1 MNNSHLA
8 AAAIAT
14 NDDGEILMVQEGKS
28 HIEGTWNFPGGSF
41 EEEEGLK
48 ETASRE
54 FLEETGYDVELGE
67 VIGVYLE
74 ESVRTGNTVAVFLF
88 EAEIAEQK
96 HEGLGDG
103 EIIDTEFFNPE
114 EVQALDLR
122 KKNREKMLE
131 DFLEGRR
138 FSSSRVIDTRD

>member
-28 HIEGTWNFPGGSF
+28 HVEGTWNFPGGSF

-48 ETASRE
+48 ETAARE
-54 FLEETGYDVELGE
+54 FLEETGYDIELGD

-88 EAEIAEQK
+88 EAEIKENI
-96 HEGLGDG
+96 HEGLGDD
-103 EIIDTEFFNPE
+103 EIIDTEFFPPE
-114 EVQALDLR
+114 KVETLDLR
-122 KKNREKMLE
+122 KENRKKMLE

-138 FSSSRVIDTRD
+138 FSKSRIIDTR

>member
-14 NDDGEILMVQEGKS
+14 NDRGEILMVQEGKG

-41 EEEEGLK
+41 EDKEDLK
-48 ETASRE
+48 ETARRE
-54 FLEETGYDVELGE
+54 FLEETGYDIELGE

-74 ESVRTGNTVAVFLF
+74 ESVRTGNTVAVFIF
-88 EAEIAEQK
+88 EAEITEQK
-96 HEGLGDG
+96 HEGLDDG
-103 EIIDTEFFNPE
+103 EIIDTEFFSPE
-114 EVQALDLR
+114 KVRSLDLR
-122 KKNREKMLE
+122 KENRKEMLE

-138 FSSSRVIDTRD
+138 FSSSRVIDTR